1 MLRIIVDS
9 QEDIVKFLSEEKGL
23 FYGAIVSGIKLSI
36 RDNLNQTIIADFLGN
51 DNKIILSIGI
61 SESDWYES
69 LYLALYYFETE
80 DEFERCDEIK
90 KLIFELY
97 GE

>member
-23 FYGAIVSGIKLSI
+23 FYDAIVKGIRLSI
-36 RDNLNQTIIADFLGN
+36 RDNLNQTIVADFLKN
-51 DNKIILSIGI
+51 DNESILSIGI

-69 LYLALYYFETE
+69 LYLALYYFEEE
-80 DEFERCDEIK
+80 DEYEKCDEIK

-97 GE
+97 DE